1 MRLSPLALSA
11 ALLPAPLLAE
21 PAGPPAYD
29 AALKLPETLV
39 TANREVGTRS
49 ESSAAS
55 TVFTREDIDRLQPS
69 SVADLLDRVPG
80 VQTVRSGGLGS
91 TTGLYIRGTKSAQSL
106 VLVDGQRIASAS
118 AGGAPLELLS
128 VEQIERIEV
137 LRGPRS
143 ALYGSDALGGVVQ
156 IFTRRAAG
164 EGLRAR
170 LHLGYGNRATW
181 QRSLGLSGGDRD
193 TQVNLSASAD
203 ATAGIDRTR
212 SGHAPDDDRDAYR
225 NNAVSLN
232 LHRRLAEDGE
242 AGFSL
247 LDQRGQ
253 SEYDQGWQGG
263 YPYNDFQLS
272 SYSGY
277 VEQRFAERWKS
288 RVELGHSEN
297 RSVERFDDSAAY
309 NPFATYRDAA
319 SWLNSLELGAGHSL
333 LAGLDW
339 YADRLH
345 STTAYATT
353 SRWNRALLL
362 QHSFRG
368 ERFGSEAGLR
378 HDDNQQFGAHTTLN
392 GALRFAPNADQQ
404 IVLSYAE
411 GFRAPTFN
419 DLYWPD
425 SCYAGTCY
433 HSANPDLKPERSRS
447 YELQWRAE
455 LAAHSRLEVSLY
467 RTELRDAIVF
477 GDLPRNVQR
486 ARIDGV
492 EAQWRQELGGWQATL
507 GASLLDPRDRA
518 SGHTLERRARRTLN
532 LDLDRR
538 FGRFGVGASWQAV
551 SSSYDDAANTR
562 RIAGYGLLGLRGDWQ
577 VSDALRLAVK
587 LDNALGR
594 QYSRALYDDD
604 FDGRYDAYRQEG
616 RTALLAL
623 TWEPELR

>member
-11 ALLPAPLLAE
+11 ALLPAPLLADT
-21 PAGPPAYD
+21 AGPPAYD

-128 VEQIERIEV
+128 VEQIERVEV

-164 EGLRAR
+164 DGLRAR

-193 TQVNLSASAD
+193 TQVSLSASAD

-232 LHRRLAEDGE
+232 LHQRLAEDGE

-253 SEYDQGWQGG
+253 SEYDQGWQGS

-297 RSVERFDDSAAY
+297 RSVERYDDSAAY

-319 SWLNSLELGAGHSL
+319 SWLNTLELGGGHSL

-362 QHSFRG
+362 QHSFHG

-404 IVLSYAE
+404 VVLSYAE

-447 YELQWRAE
+447 YELQWRAQ
-455 LAAHSRLEVSLY
+455 LAESSRLEVSLY

-507 GASLLDPRDRA
+507 GASLIDPRDRA
-518 SGHTLERRARRTLN
+518 SGHTLERRARRTLS

-551 SSSYDDAANTR
+551 SASYDDAANTR

-577 VSDALRLAVK
+577 VSAALRLAVK

>member
-11 ALLPAPLLAE
+11 ALLPAPLLADT
-21 PAGPPAYD
+21 AGPPAYD

-128 VEQIERIEV
+128 VEQIERVEV

-193 TQVNLSASAD
+193 TQVNLNASAD

-232 LHRRLAEDGE
+232 LHQRLAEDGE

-297 RSVERFDDSAAY
+297 RSVERYDDSAAY
-309 NPFATYRDAA
+309 SPFATYRDAA
-319 SWLNSLELGAGHSL
+319 SWLNTLELGGGHSL

-362 QHSFRG
+362 QHSFHG

-404 IVLSYAE
+404 VVLSYAE

-447 YELQWRAE
+447 YELQWRAQ
-455 LAAHSRLEVSLY
+455 LAERSRLEVSLY

-507 GASLLDPRDRA
+507 GASLIDPRDRA
-518 SGHTLERRARRTLN
+518 SGHTLERRARRTLS

-551 SSSYDDAANTR
+551 SASYDDAANTR

-577 VSDALRLAVK
+577 VSAALRLAVK

>member
-1 MRLSPLALSA
+1 MQLSRLTLAV
-11 ALLPAPLLAE
+11 ALLPAPLLAAASE
-21 PAGPPAYD
+21 TADYD
-29 AALKLPETLV
+29 AALKLPETLI
-39 TANREVGTRS
+39 TANRDIGTRS

-55 TVFTREDIDRLQPS
+55 TVFTRADIDRLQPA

-106 VLVDGQRIASAS
+106 VLVDGQRIGSAS
-118 AGGAPLELLS
+118 SGTSPLELLS
-128 VEQIERIEV
+128 VEQIERVEV

-143 ALYGSDALGGVVQ
+143 ALYGSDAIGGVVQ
-156 IFTRRAAG
+156 IFTRRPAG
-164 EGLRAR
+164 AGLRAR
-170 LHLGYGNRATW
+170 VHLGYGNRTTW

-203 ATAGIDRTR
+203 ATNGIDRTR

-232 LHRRLAEDGE
+232 LHHRFAEDVE
-242 AGFSL
+242 AGLSV

-253 SEYDQGWQGG
+253 SEYDMGWQGG

-277 VEQRFAERWKS
+277 VENRFNERWKS

-297 RSVERFDDSAAY
+297 RSVERYDDSSAY
-309 NPFATYRDAA
+309 SPFATYRDSA
-319 SWLNSLELGAGHSL
+319 SWLNTLELGAGNSL

-339 YADRLH
+339 YEDRLH
-345 STTAYATT
+345 STTDYAEDR
-353 SRWNRALLL
+353 RWNRALLL
-362 QHSFRG
+362 QHSFHG
-368 ERFGSEAGLR
+368 EHFGSEAGLR
-378 HDDNQQFGAHTTLN
+378 HDDNQQFGTHTTLN
-392 GALRFAPNADQQ
+392 GALSFAPNADQQ
-404 IVLSYAE
+404 FVLSYAE

-447 YELQWRAE
+447 YELQWRGQLAE
-455 LAAHSRLEVSLY
+455 RSRLEVSLY

-477 GDLPRNVQR
+477 SDLPRNVQR
-486 ARIDGV
+486 ARINGF
-492 EAQWRQELGGWQATL
+492 EAQLQQELWGWQGVL
-507 GASLLDPRDRA
+507 GVSLLDPRDRA

-562 RIAGYGLLGLRGDWQ
+562 HIAGYGLLALRGDWQ
-577 VSDALRLAVK
+577 LSRDIRLAVK
-587 LDNALGR
+587 LDNALDR
-594 QYSRALYDDD
+594 RYTRALYDDN
-604 FDGRYDAYRQEG
+604 FDGRYDPYRQEG

-623 TWEPELR
+623 TWEPELL